1 MAKVSPEKWKKAEA
15 LRKAGKSYR
24 AISKELNI
32 PSTTLA
38 DRAKRDDWI
47 DGIQEIT
54 KRGIVILPNILYLI
68 TSEEFQADGIY
79 KIGITNDIEFRL
91 KCMQTGC
98 PFKLFAYKAYLHDN
112 PLGIEQSLHAFF
124 GKKRLEGEWFKLSHV
139 DLNYIEE
146 ALGNG

>member
-1 MAKVSPEKWKKAEA
+1 MYANGES
-15 LRKAGKSYR
+15 LRKIALETGVDNSGL
-24 AISKELNI
+24 SKL
-32 PSTTLA
+32 
-38 DRAKRDDWI
+38 AKRECWS
-47 DGIQEIT
+47 T
-54 KRGIVILPNILYLI
+54 VRKSTPRGIVPLPNIVYLV

-91 KCMQTGC
+91 KSMQTGC
-98 PFKLFAYKAYLHDN
+98 PFKLFAYKAYEHDN

-124 GKKRLEGEWFKLSHV
+124 GKKRLEGEWFKLSYV

>member
-1 MAKVSPEKWKKAEA
+1 MAKSKPDWVKA
-15 LRKAGKSYR
+15 KAMYETGKSLR
-24 AISKELNI
+24 QIAAEIGVDNSNLSKL
-32 PSTTLA
+32 
-38 DRAKRDDWI
+38 AKRECWP
-47 DGIQEIT
+47 T
-54 KRGIVILPNILYLI
+54 VKRSTNRGIVPLPNILYLI

-124 GKKRLEGEWFKLSHV
+124 GKKRLQSEWFKLSYV

-146 ALGNG
+146 ALGG